1 MGLGV
6 YKMGNDCVDGAVLK
20 VFDLKGNPIS
30 EIEFSV
36 DDKERMVSTLLSI
49 HDKNLFLDKRAY
61 ITGSFT
67 FLDLLCRLD
76 KEDIE
81 KMESVQKYSRSM
93 DD

>member
-1 MGLGV
+1 
-6 YKMGNDCVDGAVLK
+6 MGNDYVDGAILK

-36 DDKERMVSTLLSI
+36 DNRERMVNTLLSI
-49 HDKNLFLDKRAY
+49 HDKTLFLDKRGY

-81 KMESVQKYSRSM
+81 KLKSVQKYSRSI

>member
-1 MGLGV
+1 
-6 YKMGNDCVDGAVLK
+6 MGNDCVEGAILK

-36 DDKERMVSTLLSI
+36 DNRERMVNTLLSI
-49 HDKNLFLDKRAY
+49 HDKNLFFDKRGY

-76 KEDIE
+76 REDIE
-81 KMESVQKYSRSM
+81 KLKSVQKYSRSL